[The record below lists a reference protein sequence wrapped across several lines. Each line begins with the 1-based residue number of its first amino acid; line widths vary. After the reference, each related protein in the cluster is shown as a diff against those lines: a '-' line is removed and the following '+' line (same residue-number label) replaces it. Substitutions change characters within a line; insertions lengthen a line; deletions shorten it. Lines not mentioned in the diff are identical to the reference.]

1 MKRRF
6 ERLNG
11 NRPGHNV
18 HITTRMPSQ
27 QFKDIEAFYDTTSSD
42 INGENID
49 ETGTGNISS
58 TLTLKIE
65 EKIEKVKKIVINM
78 EKKKKNNIKNKDK
91 VITKLVTDE
100 IDETFDF
107 LGDELGTNRSTLLRE
122 VFLNLDKENK
132 ILQYASGKLGMSID
146 EILKDIEK
154 EKQRIM

>member
-27 QFKDIEAFYDTTSSD
+27 QFEDIEAFYDSTSSD

-49 ETGTGNISS
+49 ETGAGNVSS

-78 EKKKKNNIKNKDK
+78 EKKKRDDIKNKDK
-91 VITKLVTDE
+91 VITKLITDE
-100 IDETFDF
+100 IDETFDY
-107 LGDELGTNRSTLLRE
+107 LADELGTNRSALLRAI
-122 VFLNLDKENK
+122 FLNLDKENK
-132 ILQYASGKLGMSID
+132 ILQYASDKLGMSIEEMLN
-146 EILKDIEK
+146 EIGKGEN
-154 EKQRIM
+154 

>member
-1 MKRRF
+1 MKRRY

-27 QFKDIEAFYDTTSSD
+27 QFKDIEAFYDATSSD

-65 EKIEKVKKIVINM
+65 EKIGKVVEIVENM
-78 EKKKKNNIKNKDK
+78 EKKKN
-91 VITKLVTDE
+91 
-100 IDETFDF
+100 
-107 LGDELGTNRSTLLRE
+107 
-122 VFLNLDKENK
+122 
-132 ILQYASGKLGMSID
+132 GKM
-146 EILKDIEK
+146 
-154 EKQRIM
+154 

>member
-27 QFKDIEAFYDTTSSD
+27 QFEDIEAFYDSTSSD

-49 ETGTGNISS
+49 ETGAGNVSS

-65 EKIEKVKKIVINM
+65 EKIKKVKKIVINM
-78 EKKKKNNIKNKDK
+78 EKKKRDDIKNKDK
-91 VITKLVTDE
+91 VITKLITDD
-100 IDETFDF
+100 IDETFDY
-107 LGDELGTNRSTLLRE
+107 LADELGTNRSALLRA

-132 ILQYASGKLGMSID
+132 ILQYASDKLGMSIEEMLN
-146 EILKDIEK
+146 EIGKGEN
-154 EKQRIM
+154 

>member
-27 QFKDIEAFYDTTSSD
+27 QFEDIEAFYDSTSSD

-49 ETGTGNISS
+49 ETGTGNVSS

-65 EKIEKVKKIVINM
+65 EKIEKMKKIVIGM
-78 EKKKKNNIKNKDK
+78 EKKKENNIKNKDK
-91 VITKLVTDE
+91 VITKLITDE
-100 IDETFDF
+100 IDETFDY
-107 LGDELGTNRSTLLRE
+107 LADELGTNRSTLLRE
-122 VFLNLDKENK
+122 VFLNLDKENRV
-132 ILQYASGKLGMSID
+132 LLYASQKLGMSI
-146 EILKDIEK
+146 EAILEDIEK
-154 EKQRIM
+154 ENEK